1 MGLGWRCQDCVLCSY
16 SGRRY
21 VCLHDVSRSVG
32 LRPDVRA
39 DDMLL
44 LPSPL
49 QVVDRLVSR
58 ADVQL
63 TAAAAAGEGSPGA
76 GGDTS
81 RGPGGVLMVLGK
93 RYHVV
98 NSALML
104 LKVGAGHCRQCVG

>member
-1 MGLGWRCQDCVLCSY
+1 MS
-16 SGRRY
+16 
-21 VCLHDVSRSVG
+21 
-32 LRPDVRA
+32 A
-39 DDMLL
+39 DDPL

-63 TAAAAAGEGSPGA
+63 TAAPAAGEGSP
-76 GGDTS
+76 GDTS

-93 RYHVV
+93 RFHVV

-104 LKVGAGHCRQCVG
+104 LKVRAGHCVVMQACCVVCQARSDAAGMGQP